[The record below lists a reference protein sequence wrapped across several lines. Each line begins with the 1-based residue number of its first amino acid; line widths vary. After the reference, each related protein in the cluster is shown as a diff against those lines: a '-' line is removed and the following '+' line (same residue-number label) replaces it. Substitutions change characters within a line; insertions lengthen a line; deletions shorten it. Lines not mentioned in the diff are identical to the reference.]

1 MRRTIR
7 RHIFG
12 RASAKHES
20 KTTDSSVSRAG
31 GRGPVLGGR
40 QLARP
45 CFGHSDKA
53 EIVALNRRIADAI
66 GRGDLD
72 IVIACYG

>member
-31 GRGPVLGGR
+31 GRGPSWVVASSH
-40 QLARP
+40 ARA
-45 CFGHSDKA
+45 SA
-53 EIVALNRRIADAI
+53 IVTRPKLSR
-66 GRGDLD
+66 
-72 IVIACYG
+72 